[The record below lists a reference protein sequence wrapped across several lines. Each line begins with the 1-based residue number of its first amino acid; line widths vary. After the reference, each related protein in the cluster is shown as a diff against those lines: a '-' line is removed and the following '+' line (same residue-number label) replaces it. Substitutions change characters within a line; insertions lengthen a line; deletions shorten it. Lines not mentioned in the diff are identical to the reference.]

1 MAIPKEFLRTD
12 KIRAICI
19 IRNLKTDE
27 CYLYASEDAVK
38 SYGDERFRLDIGMH
52 SCQSLQKAYSSLG
65 LELFTIEIE
74 TEADKYEDLGELLE
88 KRKQYYRDNGRKLYE

>member
-27 CYLYASEDAVK
+27 CYLYATGDAVR
-38 SYGDERFRLDIGMH
+38 SYGDERFRLDIGLH
-52 SCQSLQKAYSSLG
+52 PCRSLQDAYSSLG

-74 TEADKYEDLGELLE
+74 TEAGENEDLGELLE
-88 KRKQYYRDNGRKLYE
+88 KRKQYYLDNGRKLYE